1 MNILVFDIGGTNIKY
16 GLCVNDVLGDVKE
29 IPTEAKKGGRHI
41 LNTVINVIKSISEPF
56 DAIGISTA
64 GQVNCEKGYIIY
76 ANSNIPEY
84 TGMKLREELEELF
97 SVPVMVE
104 NDVNSAIMGE
114 AVYGAGKGHG
124 NFICLTYGTG
134 IGGGIVID
142 GKIYRG
148 TSFSAA
154 EFGAIVTHSEE
165 KLKGSDPFDGCYEK
179 YASTTALVKKAM
191 EYDPKLNNGREIF
204 KAVSDP
210 NVYGIIDNW
219 TDEITLGLSSL
230 IHIFN
235 PSCVVLGGGI
245 ISEKLITDLINKK
258 IGKMIMP
265 SFKNVEI
272 KTAELKNTA
281 GLMGV
286 NHLTK
291 LYSEN
296 KNNL

>member
-16 GLCVNDVLGDVKE
+16 SLCTDDVLKEVKE
-29 IPTEAKKGGRHI
+29 VPTEAKKGGTHI
-41 LNTVINVIKSISEPF
+41 MNTVTGIIKSIEEPL

-64 GQVNCEKGYIIY
+64 GQVNSEEGYIIY

-84 TGMKLREELEELF
+84 TGTKIRKEIEELF
-97 SVPVMVE
+97 SIPVMVE

-114 AVYGAGKGHG
+114 ATYGAGRGHN

-154 EFGAIVTHSEE
+154 EFGALVTHSEE
-165 KLKGSDPFDGCYEK
+165 KLFGNDPFDGCYEK
-179 YASTTALVKKAM
+179 YASTTALVNKAM
-191 EYDPKLNNGREIF
+191 EYNPELNNGREIF
-204 KAVSDP
+204 KTVSDP
-210 NVYGIIDNW
+210 KVYDIIDNW
-219 TDEITLGLSSL
+219 VNEIVIGLSSL

-258 IGKMIMP
+258 IGKMIIP
-265 SFKNVEI
+265 SFRNVEI

-286 NHLTK
+286 NYLTK
-291 LYSEN
+291 RYCEIK
-296 KNNL
+296 KNL